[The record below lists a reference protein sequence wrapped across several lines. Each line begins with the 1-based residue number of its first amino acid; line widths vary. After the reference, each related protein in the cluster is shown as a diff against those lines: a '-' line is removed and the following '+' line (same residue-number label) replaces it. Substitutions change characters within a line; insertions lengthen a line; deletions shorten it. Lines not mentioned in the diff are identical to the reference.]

1 MRISDWSSDVCSSD
15 LIKVGKLRGFE
26 NGFRF
31 ATEEEIQDTFGCVP
45 GYLGPVGLAQPVPV
59 IADTTVANMSDF
71 ICGEND
77 EGFHY
82 TGVNWGRAL
91 PEPEIDDLRK
101 VVEGDPAT
109 AGGTLDIPQIGR
121 ANV

>member
-71 ICGEND
+71 ICGAND

-82 TGVNWGRAL
+82 TGVNRSEERRVG
-91 PEPEIDDLRK
+91 K
-101 VVEGDPAT
+101 EGVSTCRSRWSADH
-109 AGGTLDIPQIGR
+109 
-121 ANV
+121 

>member
-71 ICGEND
+71 ICG
-77 EGFHY
+77 
-82 TGVNWGRAL
+82 
-91 PEPEIDDLRK
+91 
-101 VVEGDPAT
+101 
-109 AGGTLDIPQIGR
+109 
-121 ANV
+121 ANAERSEERRVGKECVSTCRSRWTPYH